1 MTKGF
6 NQGPFQDMDRTKGDQ
21 KEIVKQIKA
30 SRVNVP
36 LLSSSKEQEDGIF
49 PRPGGRMV
57 AAAME

>member
-21 KEIVKQIKA
+21 PEIVKQIKA
-30 SRVNVP
+30 SRVKVP

-49 PRPGGRMV
+49 PRHGGRMV